1 MTGIQKTI
9 TSPRNRRFM
18 YLSILSLLTSV
29 MGFTLLQMAGGFIT
43 TFSIWTLTQSQM
55 SPAQFPFIYIPEVMI
70 YLAAFMV
77 ASTFWVFI
85 AMKWRILR

>member
-18 YLSILSLLTSV
+18 Y
-29 MGFTLLQMAGGFIT
+29 
-43 TFSIWTLTQSQM
+43 SIWTLTQSQM